1 MTDLP
6 SETASIDPATA
17 TSPHHLSIG
26 EVLTLVQADF
36 PDVTISKIRFLES
49 RGLVTP
55 HRAPS
60 GYRKFGDEDV
70 ERLRWILTMQRDHF
84 LPLRVIKERL
94 DSGEDISARPASA
107 GSTEVA
113 SSPAG
118 SSTIASLGQNHN
130 AAVSPVADMAERT
143 PPPEP
148 TPTSRFRSPG
158 PDTDM
163 IAPDDFARLASL
175 DANKVNDLVK
185 FGLIE
190 PEETEVGPRYSRE
203 SLRVARAAGAFLR
216 HGIEPRHLKAW
227 RVAAEREAGML
238 EQILT
243 PLSRQGSA
251 DAARQARETA
261 DNLIDMGNVIRE
273 AILVR
278 TLREGVGIETD

>member
-6 SETASIDPATA
+6 SETTSIDS
-17 TSPHHLSIG
+17 SPGLSAHNLSIG

-55 HRAPS
+55 QRAPS
-60 GYRKFGDEDV
+60 GYRKFGDDDV

-94 DSGEDISARPASA
+94 DAGEDVRAPQAADVS
-107 GSTEVA
+107 STTA
-113 SSPAG
+113 APSG
-118 SSTIASLGQNHN
+118 SSSIASLGSDRRVDAPAAN
-130 AAVSPVADMAERT
+130 ATTERA
-143 PPPEP
+143 PAPEP
-148 TPTSRFRSPG
+148 TPTSRFRAPG

-163 IAPDDFARLASL
+163 IAPEDFARLASL
-175 DANKVNDLVK
+175 DASKVNDLVK

-190 PEETEVGPRYSRE
+190 AAETEVGPRYSRNA
-203 SLRVARAAGAFLR
+203 LQVARAAGAFLR

-243 PLSRQGSA
+243 PMNRQGSA

>member
-6 SETASIDPATA
+6 SDLSTELNPDAGAPQ
-17 TSPHHLSIG
+17 LSIG

-49 RGLVTP
+49 RGLVQP

-60 GYRKFGDEDV
+60 GYRKFGDADV

-94 DSGEDISARPASA
+94 DAGEDIGAARGNGAVTTA
-107 GSTEVA
+107 GST
-113 SSPAG
+113 S
-118 SSTIASLGQNHN
+118 
-130 AAVSPVADMAERT
+130 VADLAAGAEGAAA
-143 PPPEP
+143 PAAAAPAAAPAPAPEP
-148 TPTSRFRSPG
+148 TPTSRFRAPG

-163 IAPDDFARLASL
+163 VEPDDFARLASL
-175 DANKVNDLVK
+175 DAAKVNDLVK
-185 FGLIE
+185 FGVIE
-190 PEETEVGPRYSRE
+190 VEETASGPRYSRE
-203 SLRVARAAGAFLR
+203 SLRVARAAAAFLR
-216 HGIEPRHLKAW
+216 HGIEARHLKAW
-227 RVAAEREAGML
+227 RIAAEREAGML

-243 PLSRQGSA
+243 PMLRQGSA
-251 DAARQARETA
+251 DASRQARETA

-278 TLREGVGIETD
+278 TLREGVGIESD

>member
-1 MTDLP
+1 MTDFPTDLGNANNL
-6 SETASIDPATA
+6 ENATDVVA
-17 TSPHHLSIG
+17 AGQQLSIG
-26 EVLTLVQADF
+26 EVLALVQADF

-49 RGLVTP
+49 RGLVQP

-60 GYRKFGDEDV
+60 GYRKFADADV

-94 DSGEDISARPASA
+94 DAGENISAAGGNGALSTSGATSVADLGSDDRVPA
-107 GSTEVA
+107 TE
-113 SSPAG
+113 PAPA
-118 SSTIASLGQNHN
+118 TPV
-130 AAVSPVADMAERT
+130 AAVEA
-143 PPPEP
+143 
-148 TPTSRFRSPG
+148 TPTSRFRAPG

-163 IAPDDFARLASL
+163 VDPDDFARLASL
-175 DANKVNDLVK
+175 DAAKVSDLVK

-190 PEETEVGPRYSRE
+190 AQETESGPRYSRDA
-203 SLRVARAAGAFLR
+203 LRVARAAGAFLR

-227 RVAAEREAGML
+227 RVAAEREAGLL

-243 PLSRQGSA
+243 PMTRQGSA
-251 DAARQARETA
+251 EAARQARETA